1 MSGTMRKKH
10 LLAGLA
16 AAGVLGVGIAAPTV
30 AFAADGGTSTPSGSG
45 SESGSSSGPSGS
57 SSESGSGSGPSG
69 SGSGS
74 GPSGS
79 GSGSESG
86 SESGS
91 SSGPSGS
98 GNDERQQ
105 QRAERQAEF
114 AEALAK
120 ELGVST
126 DKVTAA
132 LEKVREARKPADRPE
147 RGDSADR
154 QAALKERLAQAVEDG
169 KLTQEQADAITAAAE
184 AGVLAGP
191 GGRGG
196 HGGPAGK

>member
-30 AFAADGGTSTPSGSG
+30 AFAADGGTSTPSVSASG
-45 SESGSSSGPSGS
+45 SA
-57 SSESGSGSGPSG
+57 SESGSGK
-69 SGSGS
+69 
-74 GPSGS
+74 
-79 GSGSESG
+79 
-86 SESGS
+86 
-91 SSGPSGS
+91 
-98 GNDERQQ
+98 DERKQ

-114 AEALAK
+114 AEALAE
-120 ELGVST
+120 ELGVPT

-184 AGVLAGP
+184 AGVFPGP